1 MEKKKLCNIIKD
13 LLPSY
18 VENLTNDETN
28 SFIES
33 HIANCPECKELL
45 ENMRK
50 EIEVNSPKKEK
61 KNFKYIKRYNQK
73 LKIFRNIL
81 LVIALIFVLI
91 VVRRFIIITD
101 LSNKARIAESKTN
114 YYIKSE
120 YYLNKTFIVYEKYNK
135 DGISLAINKIY
146 YIDNPNNVEEY
157 INYMSDKEN
166 IKLVKNMQ
174 KQNLETINKDIGLD
188 ITNYTSAFLHTLP
201 EKLYF
206 SLTTSIQN
214 VTLSGKKCY
223 LLKIDN
229 SERFVDVETG
239 ATVKVID
246 NDLNQV
252 MDFHY
257 EFDTVTDE
265 DVKLPDTTGYIS
277 ID

>member
-18 VENLTNDETN
+18 IENLTNDETN

-33 HIANCPECKELL
+33 HIADCPECKELL
-45 ENMRK
+45 ENMQK
-50 EIEVNSPKKEK
+50 EIEVNSPKKEE

-81 LVIALIFVLI
+81 LIIALIFILI
-91 VVRRFIIITD
+91 VTRRFIIIND
-101 LSNKARIAESKTN
+101 LSNKARISESKTN

-120 YYLNKTFIVYEKYNK
+120 FYLNRKIITYEKYNK
-135 DGISLAINKIY
+135 DEISLAINKIY
-146 YIDNPNNVEEY
+146 YIDNPNSMEEY
-157 INYMSDKEN
+157 INYTSDKEDLR
-166 IKLVKNMQ
+166 LVKN
-174 KQNLETINKDIGLD
+174 INQQELLTSDKNMHLD
-188 ITNYTSAFLHTLP
+188 ITNYTLNFYAPFK
-201 EKLYF
+201 KLYF
-206 SLTTSIQN
+206 TLTTNIQN

-229 SERFVDVETG
+229 TERFIDAETG
-239 ATVKVID
+239 LIIKVID
-246 NDLNQV
+246 NDKNRV
-252 MDFHY
+252 TDYHY

-265 DVKLPDTTGYIS
+265 DVELPDTTGFVP

>member
-18 VENLTNDETN
+18 IENLTNEETN

-33 HIANCPECKELL
+33 HIADCPECKELL

-50 EIEVNSPKKEK
+50 EIEVNRPKKEE
-61 KNFKYIKRYNQK
+61 KNFKYIKSYSKR

-81 LVIALIFVLI
+81 LIIALVFILI
-91 VVRRFIIITD
+91 VTRRFIIITD
-101 LSNKARIAESKTN
+101 LSNKAKIAESKAN

-120 YYLNKTFIVYEKYNK
+120 CYLNKVFQTYEKYNK
-135 DGISLAINKIY
+135 DKISLTTNKIY
-146 YIDNPNNVEEY
+146 YIDNPNNIEEY
-157 INYMSDKEN
+157 INYASDKEN
-166 IKLVKNMQ
+166 LKLAKNIQ
-174 KQNLETINKDIGLD
+174 EQNLETINKDIGLD
-188 ITNYTSAFLHTLP
+188 ITNYTSVFHTIP

-206 SLTTSIQN
+206 ALTTSIQN
-214 VTLSGKKCY
+214 VILSNNQCY

-229 SERFVDVETG
+229 AEEFIDADTG
-239 ATVKVID
+239 LIVKIID
-246 NDLNQV
+246 NDKNRV
-252 MDFHY
+252 TDFYY

-265 DVKLPDTTGYIS
+265 DVELPDTTGFVP

>member
-45 ENMRK
+45 ENMQK
-50 EIEVNSPKKEK
+50 EIEVNSPKKEE
-61 KNFKYIKRYNQK
+61 KNFKYIKRYSK
-73 LKIFRNIL
+73 RLKIFRNIL
-81 LVIALIFVLI
+81 LVIALVFTLI
-91 VVRRFIIITD
+91 IARRFIIIID
-101 LSNKARIAESKTN
+101 LSNKAYIAESKTN

-120 YYLNKTFIVYEKYNK
+120 YYLNKTFIVFEKYNK
-135 DGISLAINKIY
+135 DEISLEINKIY

-157 INYMSDKEN
+157 INYISDEEDL
-166 IKLVKNMQ
+166 KLVKNMQ
-174 KQNLETINKDIGLD
+174 QQNLSTFDKDIGLD
-188 ITNYTSAFLHTLP
+188 ITNYTSAFHTLP
-201 EKLYF
+201 EKLYLA
-206 SLTTSIQN
+206 LTTNVQN
-214 VTLSGKKCY
+214 VTLSGKQCY
-223 LLKIDN
+223 LLKVDN
-229 SERFVDVETG
+229 TERFIDAETG
-239 ATVKVID
+239 LIIKYID

-252 MDFHY
+252 IDYHY

-265 DVKLPDTTGYIS
+265 DVELPDTTGYVP